1 MAVVRQRR
9 REAVQP
15 AIPGNLGR
23 FQHHASPC
31 RTQARVRRQSR
42 VMTHGCGVRQR
53 LGPATAAQ
61 QRHSQGRR
69 RRRAVVAAFKVVQRN
84 GE

>member
-1 MAVVRQRR
+1 MPVVRQRR

-15 AIPGNLGR
+15 AIPGNLRR

-31 RTQARVRRQSR
+31 RTQARIRRQPR

-53 LGPATAAQ
+53 FGPATAAQ
-61 QRHSQGRR
+61 QRHAHGGGRR
-69 RRRAVVAAFKVVQRN
+69 RVVVAAFKLVQRN